1 MKALE
6 YENPHNFNQ
15 SKKDF
20 SQDSHIATCTSF
32 PILSHKLFLEGPLLT
47 SCKNPL
53 SVDHQN
59 HNVCYELNTS
69 FYKQI
74 QTIHLIHS
82 LSLQTNLSFLQL
94 LPSQV
99 SNSEKPPLQATVL
112 LILISVYS
120 YTVVNIVSQSNVYFL
135 NESHRLLTCKPILS
149 KNMNENNSPQT
160 FKNHTLQMM
169 SSRGWKMQLESM
181 AFSELL
187 VTEQRRLQ
195 VSLCQ

>member
-47 SCKNPL
+47 SCKIHL
-53 SVDHQN
+53 VLTTRTIMSAT
-59 HNVCYELNTS
+59 ELNTS

-99 SNSEKPPLQATVL
+99 SNSKKPPLQATVL

-120 YTVVNIVSQSNVYFL
+120 YIVVNIVSQSNVYFL
-135 NESHRLLTCKPILS
+135 NESHRLLTCKAILS
-149 KNMNENNSPQT
+149 KNINENNSPQT
-160 FKNHTLQMM
+160 CKNHMLQMM
-169 SSRGWKMQLESM
+169 SSRGWKMQLEST

-195 VSLCQ
+195 DSLCQ